1 MLGNPNKVGEPMEHG
16 ERGDP
21 VGAQR
26 SDDQPGGTEIITGDV
41 VKTQNSIKPS
51 CLVS

>member
-1 MLGNPNKVGEPMEHG
+1 MEHG

-26 SDDQPGGTEIITGDV
+26 SDDQPGGTKIITGDCEDTSLNQAFFPCV
-41 VKTQNSIKPS
+41 MI
-51 CLVS
+51 